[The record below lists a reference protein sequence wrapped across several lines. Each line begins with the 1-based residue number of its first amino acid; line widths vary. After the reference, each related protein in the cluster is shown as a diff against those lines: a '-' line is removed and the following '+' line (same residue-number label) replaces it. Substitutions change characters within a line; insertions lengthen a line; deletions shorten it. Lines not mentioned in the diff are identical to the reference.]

1 MSDEIKNE
9 IATEQNETVQNTDE
23 TLEKEGILSD
33 QEEKKAQKKGKK
45 VKLKAK
51 LKPAN
56 ATEKVIFKSSNKKVA
71 KVTKKGVVKA
81 VKKGKCKI
89 TVKTAS
95 GKKAVVKVTVK

>member
-1 MSDEIKNE
+1 MLLTKS
-9 IATEQNETVQNTDE
+9 V
-23 TLEKEGILSD
+23 L
-33 QEEKKAQKKGKK
+33 KKDKK

-56 ATEKVIFKSSNKKVA
+56 ATEKVTFKSSNKKVA